1 VRGAAVVVTAAL
13 LAAGLGAC
21 GSDSPDEH
29 RGAASTSTTR
39 AGGPTRLTV
48 TGVATRAG
56 TDPVVAPVEIPF
68 SGTLDCRTDPP
79 SGTGAYATSAPDVC
93 DAVAAHADVFA
104 AAGPD
109 PDRICTEIYGGPQ
122 HATIAGTVAGEPVD
136 VEIARSDGCG
146 VDDWSRLEFLLG
158 SPER

>member
-13 LAAGLGAC
+13 LVAGPAAC
-21 GSDSPDEH
+21 GSDSPDGD

-39 AGGPTRLTV
+39 AHGPTRLTV

-56 TDPVVAPVEIPF
+56 TDPVAAPVEIPF

-79 SGTGAYATSAPDVC
+79 TGTGAYATSAPEVC
-93 DAVAAHADVFA
+93 DAVAANADVFA
-104 AAGPD
+104 AVGPD
-109 PDRICTEIYGGPQ
+109 PDRICTELYGGPQ
-122 HATIAGTVAGEPVD
+122 HATIEGTVAGEAVD
-136 VEIARSDGCG
+136 LEIARSDGCG
-146 VDDWSRLEFLLG
+146 VDDWARLEFLLG